1 MKTIYKGDSRY
12 EKVFEQMQ
20 LLDIQDVSTKQQVKN
35 GTIVWRLPI
44 LSDKRNTYIEYAAFA
59 SGYVRNQ
66 GVDCHSNWQINKCK
80 MNKRYYKYP
89 DGKVHE
95 LPKNFGFHDAE
106 PVAGTREKEAI
117 TEWFNYKGL
126 TYVAE

>member
-1 MKTIYKGDSRY
+1 MKLTHSNSKKAII
-12 EKVFEQMQ
+12 
-20 LLDIQDVSTKQQVKN
+20 LN
-35 GTIVWRLPI
+35 GT
-44 LSDKRNTYIEYAAFA
+44 TYIPYE
-59 SGYVRNQ
+59 
-66 GVDCHSNWQINKCK
+66 
-80 MNKRYYKYP
+80 
-89 DGKVHE
+89 VHE